1 MLGNLDKP
9 PVAVGNVGVQFVRH
23 GEVEI
28 VAEGLEVWKEQQDLS
43 DNDLNVPSLTI
54 VQVSSVGGLVC
65 VHGSS
70 NCSHSAHALTVWT
83 EET

>member
-1 MLGNLDKP
+1 MRLDQSDLDKP
-9 PVAVGNVGVQFVRH
+9 PVAVGNVGVQSVGH

-54 VQVSSVGGLVC
+54 VQVFPTSDERTLYVVVNIKLV
-65 VHGSS
+65 
-70 NCSHSAHALTVWT
+70 
-83 EET
+83 